1 MRCLQRN
8 LRPFYYALYIS
19 TKPLIDDA
27 GYLTGEHEVLYR
39 EPVEAFGNISAAK
52 GDASVQ
58 PFGNDIQYDRVIV
71 MDEPNTPI
79 DEHAVLYIDRTPD
92 QEPDYEVRKVAR
104 SLNTVAIA
112 ISRLP
117 YSVTNYNPK

>member
-8 LRPFYYALYIS
+8 LRPFYYALYDGQ
-19 TKPLIDDA
+19 TALKDDA
-27 GYLTGEHEVLYR
+27 GNETGEYEVLYKT
-39 EPVEAFGNISAAK
+39 PVKARGNISAAK
-52 GDASVQ
+52 GDATVQ

-71 MDEPNTPI
+71 MDTPNTPI
-79 DEHAVLYIDRTPD
+79 DEHAVLYIDNTPD
-92 QEPDYEVRKVAR
+92 QSPDYEVRKVAR

-117 YSVTNYNPK
+117 